1 MSSVAIFNLAYIS
14 FSVLP
19 QPAKGFTDE
28 YAYHPPTVSTQITV
42 RSTVVRPYGQRKGW
56 VPRTIDDFGDGGA
69 YPEVHITQ
77 YPLEMGRKET
87 GSTQKTVAVQIDS
100 DGKIKFDALI
110 APPSSNRKVF
120 AKYDDM
126 AITKVDENELAR
138 PDQET
143 EAQISA
149 RTKAALEKVVSG
161 KITGE
166 KATNVSE
173 KAQGGSATFIKYTP
187 SQNGTGIN
195 SGIEHRIIRLTEMPI
210 DPLEPPKFKIKK
222 APKGPPSPPAT
233 VMHSPPRKLTAKDQ
247 QDWKIPPCISN
258 WKNNKGYTIPLD
270 KRLAA
275 DGRGLQEVVINDNF
289 AKLSE
294 SLYIAERN
302 AREEVA
308 KRAEVEK
315 RLKLK
320 EKEKKEEMLRKL
332 AQEARLQR
340 TATQLTSNED
350 DVEEESRRERDKI
363 RHERN
368 RERERD
374 LRMSRNKSQATRNA
388 DRDVSEKI
396 ALGQAVAQPSA
407 ETLYDQRLFNQSEGL
422 ASGFGEE
429 DSYTVYSKP
438 LFAPSSANA
447 LYKPKKGDGDAYGT
461 EEDLKKLQDT
471 TKFRPDKEFSGIDRS
486 KPTER
491 SGPVEFEKEE
501 DPFGLDAFLS
511 QAKGTAKPLDKI
523 GKGGHM
529 GVSSASIE
537 GARSGGSKR
546 GRIDFEPT
554 KDKGG
559 DPKKSKG

>member
-1 MSSVAIFNLAYIS
+1 M
-14 FSVLP
+14 
-19 QPAKGFTDE
+19 
-28 YAYHPPTVSTQITV
+28 
-42 RSTVVRPYGQRKGW
+42 
-56 VPRTIDDFGDGGA
+56 
-69 YPEVHITQ
+69 
-77 YPLEMGRKET
+77 
-87 GSTQKTVAVQIDS
+87 
-100 DGKIKFDALI
+100 
-110 APPSSNRKVF
+110 
-120 AKYDDM
+120 
-126 AITKVDENELAR
+126 
-138 PDQET
+138 
-143 EAQISA
+143 
-149 RTKAALEKVVSG
+149 
-161 KITGE
+161 
-166 KATNVSE
+166 
-173 KAQGGSATFIKYTP
+173 
-187 SQNGTGIN
+187 
-195 SGIEHRIIRLTEMPI
+195 

-222 APKGPPSPPAT
+222 APKGPPSPPAP

-320 EKEKKEEMLRKL
+320 EKEKKEEMLKKL
-332 AQEARLQR
+332 AQEARVQR

-350 DVEEESRRERDKI
+350 ENAEESRRERDKI

-374 LRMSRNKSQATRNA
+374 LRMQRNKSAATRNA
-388 DRDVSEKI
+388 DRDVSERI
-396 ALGQAVAQPSA
+396 ALGQAVGAPSS

-422 ASGFGEE
+422 VGGFGDE
-429 DSYTVYSKP
+429 DGYNIYSKP
-438 LFAPSSANA
+438 LFQPSSANA

-471 TKFRPDKEFSGIDRS
+471 SKFRPDKDFSGVDRS
-486 KPTER
+486 KAPTER

-501 DPFGLDAFLS
+501 DPFGLDAFLT
-511 QAKGTAKPLDKI
+511 QAKGTSKPLDKI

-529 GVSSASIE
+529 GVSSAHIE

-546 GRIDFEPT
+546 GRIDFESS

-559 DPKKSKG
+559 DPKKSKN